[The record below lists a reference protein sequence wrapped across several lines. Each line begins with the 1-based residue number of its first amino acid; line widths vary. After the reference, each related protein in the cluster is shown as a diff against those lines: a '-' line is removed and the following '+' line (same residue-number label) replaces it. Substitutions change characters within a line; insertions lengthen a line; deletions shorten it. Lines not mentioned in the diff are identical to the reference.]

1 MNGNELKSITVNSI
15 FNFCK
20 QVFIFNIN
28 LQNMQGSQYTIED
41 MYIDDE
47 FGSKLNY
54 NLILLDDNI
63 VLSDDES
70 LPQTTEL

>member
-1 MNGNELKSITVNSI
+1 
-15 FNFCK
+15 
-20 QVFIFNIN
+20 
-28 LQNMQGSQYTIED
+28 

-54 NLILLDDNI
+54 NLILLNDNI
-63 VLSDDES
+63 ILSDDDES